1 MKENNSKA
9 FLLILLGAL
18 TAFGPLVTDMYLPS
32 LPTMTGYF
40 DTNSSMVQLGL
51 TSSMIGLAIGQ
62 IFFGPLSDKYG
73 RRPLLLISMLLF
85 IVSTVFC
92 IFTEHRKLHCFP
104 LIARYSRI
112 RRYCHFPVSSYR

>member
-40 DTNSSMVQLGL
+40 DTNS
-51 TSSMIGLAIGQ
+51 
-62 IFFGPLSDKYG
+62 
-73 RRPLLLISMLLF
+73 
-85 IVSTVFC
+85 
-92 IFTEHRKLHCFP
+92 
-104 LIARYSRI
+104 
-112 RRYCHFPVSSYR
+112 

>member
-92 IFTEHRKLHCFP
+92 IFSPNIESF
-104 LIARYSRI
+104 IAFRLLQGI
-112 RRYCHFPVSSYR
+112 A